1 MTILVIGSTGYMGR
15 HLMAGL
21 VASGVSVVGASS
33 SDGTGIHPDTGLLPD
48 GFVIAEGVDTVV
60 YMAQSPRYR
69 DPGQASHVLAVNV
82 MSSVRAA
89 VAARKAGV
97 RRFIYVSTG
106 TVYAPSF
113 DPLTED
119 APVRGADWYSL
130 SKIQGEQ
137 AVQMFRDDMDVH
149 VVRPFGVYGPRQ
161 TGRLVPNLMA
171 SIQEGRII
179 TLQGRREDPNDVDGL
194 RISLC
199 HVDDATRILM
209 HLIEYGGPACLNLA
223 GPEAVSIK
231 TLAALMGEYLGLSPV
246 FTTTSSFRDFDLVA
260 NIGLLHQTVPVQF
273 TELRKGL
280 ASVLADSGGMPSMSR

>member
-1 MTILVIGSTGYMGR
+1 MSTLVIGSTGYMGR

-21 VASGVSVVGASS
+21 AAAGMPAVGASS

-48 GFVIAEGVDTVV
+48 GFSVAVGVSTVV

-69 DPGQASHVLAVNV
+69 DSDQASHVLAVNMV
-82 MSSVRAA
+82 SAVRAA
-89 VAARKAGV
+89 VAARKAGA
-97 RRFIYVSTG
+97 RRLIYLSTG

-113 DPLTED
+113 DPLAED

-149 VVRPFGVYGPRQ
+149 VVRPFGVYGPGQ

-171 SIQEGRII
+171 SIREGRTI
-179 TLQGRREDPNDVDGL
+179 TLQGRRDAPDDADGL

-199 HVDDATRILM
+199 HVDDATRILI
-209 HLIEYGGPACLNLA
+209 HLIQQGGAACLNLA
-223 GPEAVSIK
+223 GEQAASIR
-231 TLAALMGEYLGLSPV
+231 TLATLLGELLGCPPV
-246 FTTTSSFRDFDLVA
+246 LASATAFRNFDLVA
-260 NIGLLHQTVPVQF
+260 NIGLLRQIQPMAF
-273 TELRKGL
+273 TPLRQGL
-280 ASVLADSGGMPSMSR
+280 ATLMDKAENVSC